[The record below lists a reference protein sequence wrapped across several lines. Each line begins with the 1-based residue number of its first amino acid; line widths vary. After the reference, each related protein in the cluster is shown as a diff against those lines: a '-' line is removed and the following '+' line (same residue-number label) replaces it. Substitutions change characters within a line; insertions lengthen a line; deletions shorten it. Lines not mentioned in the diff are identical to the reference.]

1 MYTEEERKAG
11 HKLLRDERLEWR
23 GSLEAEL
30 KRLDDIAAAEKSKPS
45 RKKRKYKGR
54 RRPSWEKIWDVVEA
68 FAQAG
73 ASPSRAVVARL
84 AGCCNETVRTWCAEN
99 YGGDWDAVWTANLPR
114 VGLVKLADTPANSG
128 AKTGCGVKDLPG
140 TGIPKPVLNKDDG
153 YRARLGA
160 ALAELVDVL
169 MEKVK

>member
-30 KRLDDIAAAEKSKPS
+30 KRLDDIAAAEKPKPRTSRARSKRAYS
-45 RKKRKYKGR
+45 GR

-68 FAQAG
+68 FARSG
-73 ASPSRAVVARL
+73 ARPSRTAVARL
-84 AGCCNETVRTWCAEN
+84 AGCCTGTLQKWCAEN
-99 YGGDWDAVWTANLPR
+99 YGGNWDAVWT
-114 VGLVKLADTPANSG
+114 LVKLADTPANSG
-128 AKTGCGVKDLPG
+128 AKTGYRVKDLPG